1 MSKQAHNENEDTAKY
16 WRALEAVL
24 DPEVPVLSVLDLG
37 LVRDLK
43 LSDGGA
49 LEVALTPTYTGCPA
63 TKLIEDNV
71 REALLMAGAS
81 KVTIKTQLSPPWT
94 TDWMSDEGKDK
105 LRAYGISPPLHSST
119 SKASIMGIDPT
130 IACPQCGSEKT
141 VKVSEFGSTACKALY
156 KCESCLEPFDY
167 FKCI

>member
-1 MSKQAHNENEDTAKY
+1 MSDVTHNNDPATAKY
-16 WRALEAVL
+16 WQALAAVL

-37 LVRDLK
+37 LVRGIK
-43 LSDGGA
+43 LNDDV

-71 REALLMAGAS
+71 REALLLAGAKS
-81 KVTIKTQLSPPWT
+81 VTIKTQLSPPWT
-94 TDWMSDEGKDK
+94 TDWMSSEGKEK
-105 LRAYGISPPLHSST
+105 LRGYGISPPLHSSN
-119 SKASIMGIDPT
+119 SKSAIMGLDPD
-130 IACPQCGSEKT
+130 IACPQCGSMKT
-141 VKVSEFGSTACKALY
+141 KKVSEFGSTACKALY